1 MYEGNLAHDVTVSYV
16 MVAYTST
23 DLGQAPETV
32 MSRTHQG
39 TSSQQWKR
47 IDLTGI
53 QSRNLWS
60 L

>member
-39 TSSQQWKR
+39 TSCPSVEE
-47 IDLTGI
+47 D
-53 QSRNLWS
+53 
-60 L
+60 